1 MATKVREELVGKR
14 FLCVCAR
21 DVGGASGTPVADRK
35 LKLSRISDWHWKGG
49 VIRSAS
55 SVNDQD
61 TDLQVGIKNMVKK
74 LVNYLSIVTSTMYH
88 R

>member
-14 FLCVCAR
+14 FLCVCAG

-35 LKLSRISDWHWKGG
+35 LKLSRIADWHWKGG

-61 TDLQVGIKNMVKK
+61 TDLQVSPRCQIKECLPKCIASALMR
-74 LVNYLSIVTSTMYH
+74 S
-88 R
+88 